1 MNYIVSGLSF
11 LAGESTK
18 GLAQCQLFDD
28 TVTNNKFLAIL
39 KIARVVVQ
47 ILQIL
52 VPIAL
57 IVWGTLDFG
66 KAVIEGDEKKMK
78 EKRKP
83 FIQRIIS
90 AVIVFLIPWIVGIIL
105 SNVGAQEW
113 KDCWKWASKANLDDI
128 RNKNGTAPYDNLGD

>member
-1 MNYIVSGLSF
+1 MNYLSF
-11 LAGESTK
+11 LTNSLDAASATCNMFEDQST
-18 GLAQCQLFDD
+18 
-28 TVTNNKFLAIL
+28 NSKFLAIL
-39 KIARVVVQ
+39 KIAVVIVK

-90 AVIVFLIPWIVGIIL
+90 AIIVFLVPWAVGIIL
-105 SNVGAQEW
+105 SNVGASEW
-113 KDCWKWASKANLDDI
+113 KDCWRAAGNADFKNI
-128 RNKNGTAPYDNLGD
+128 RSDGTVAPYNNLGD